1 MAEEKRVVELSD
13 FEPRLLVNGLA
24 DFRNDLI
31 RDEKPT
37 EDVNDLNQKVV
48 YILGGFLVTNEIVS
62 EVCQPVHQK
71 PVFKV

>member
-13 FEPRLLVNGLA
+13 FEHRLLVNGLA

-37 EDVNDLNQKVV
+37 EDVNDLLIKV
-48 YILGGFLVTNEIVS
+48 IDAPKKKRFGTETDKLDIRIVGTL
-62 EVCQPVHQK
+62 Q
-71 PVFKV
+71 